1 MNEWVIDEIRIIRF
15 FKDLSTGCFKVNV
28 CLLKIAQLEQV

>member
-1 MNEWVIDEIRIIRF
+1 MNDWLEIIIIRL
-15 FKDLSTGCFKVNV
+15 FKDLSTACFKDNM